1 MTLNKKTRLKGHPM
15 KTTKM
20 IGAAAALLALPVAAQ
35 AQVVSVDA
43 GIAAY
48 YIVEGDSFDFDSSN
62 GEGYVALSYAG
73 ITAQIYAESVY
84 DDPTADYLMEL
95 SLGYGNE
102 LASGL
107 SYDLTLTG
115 YYIEDSYDDYSVTLG
130 LGYGLTDAIS
140 IGGAV
145 EYFPDS
151 EITDASASVEYAFS
165 DAISAYVLLGT
176 VDESG
181 AGSYNYAEVGASYGF
196 AEGAA
201 FSLLYEDADNAA
213 STVSFIL
220 SYDFNVFGG

>member
-1 MTLNKKTRLKGHPM
+1 M
-15 KTTKM
+15 KTTNM
-20 IGAAAALLALPVAAQ
+20 IGAAVAMLALPVAVQ
-35 AQVVSVDA
+35 AQDLSVDA
-43 GIAAY
+43 GVAAY
-48 YIVEGDSFDFDSSN
+48 YIVEGDGFDYLSSN

-73 ITAQIYAESVY
+73 VTAQIFAESVY
-84 DDPTADYLMEL
+84 KDPTADYNLEL

-115 YYIEDSYDDYSVTLG
+115 YYIEDAYDDYSVTLG
-130 LGYGLTDAIS
+130 LGYGITDAIS
-140 IGGAV
+140 LGGAV
-145 EYFPDS
+145 EYYPDT
-151 EITDASASVEYAFS
+151 ELTDVSASVEYAFS

-176 VDESG
+176 VDGVSN
-181 AGSYNYAEVGASYGF
+181 SNYAEVGASYGF

-201 FSLLYEDADNAA
+201 FSLLYEDAEAAA

>member
-1 MTLNKKTRLKGHPM
+1 M
-15 KTTKM
+15 KTTNM
-20 IGAAAALLALPVAAQ
+20 IGAAVAMLALPVAVQ
-35 AQVVSVDA
+35 AQGLSVDA
-43 GIAAY
+43 GVAAY
-48 YIVEGDSFDFDSSN
+48 YIVEGDGFDYLSSN

-73 ITAQIYAESVY
+73 VTAQIFAESVY
-84 DDPTADYLMEL
+84 KDPTADYNLEL

-115 YYIEDSYDDYSVTLG
+115 YYIEDAYDDYSVTLG
-130 LGYGLTDAIS
+130 LGYGITDAIS
-140 IGGAV
+140 LGGAV
-145 EYFPDS
+145 EYYPDT
-151 EITDASASVEYAFS
+151 ELTDVSASVEYAFS

-176 VDESG
+176 VDG
-181 AGSYNYAEVGASYGF
+181 AANSNYAEVGASYGF

-201 FSLLYEDADNAA
+201 FSLLYEDAEAAA

>member
-1 MTLNKKTRLKGHPM
+1 M

-35 AQVVSVDA
+35 AQEVSVDA

-115 YYIEDSYDDYSVTLG
+115 
-130 LGYGLTDAIS
+130 
-140 IGGAV
+140 
-145 EYFPDS
+145 
-151 EITDASASVEYAFS
+151 
-165 DAISAYVLLGT
+165 
-176 VDESG
+176 
-181 AGSYNYAEVGASYGF
+181 
-196 AEGAA
+196 
-201 FSLLYEDADNAA
+201 
-213 STVSFIL
+213 
-220 SYDFNVFGG
+220 

>member
-35 AQVVSVDA
+35 AQEVSVDA

-165 DAISAYVLLGT
+165 DAIS
-176 VDESG
+176 
-181 AGSYNYAEVGASYGF
+181 YGF